1 MNKEIKKRIEQ
12 IRHGKVP
19 KGYKKT
25 KGGVV
30 PNEWE
35 ETLLSQYLTVNNN
48 KNNNLKY
55 GKDDMFSIS
64 GELGIVNQIELL
76 GRSYAGASLA
86 SYGVVYPNDIVYTKS
101 PLKANPY
108 GIIKTNKT
116 GKIGLV
122 STLYAIFHCKPN
134 VFPNFVQLYFESRQN
149 LNNYLYPIVN
159 IGAKHDMKISDKNS
173 LKGYVVFPPF
183 PEQKKIAEI
192 LSTQDKLIEL
202 NQRKIEELKKLKKY
216 YLSKMFPQNGSNVP
230 EIRFKGFTDDWEQHR
245 LSDEFENFIVPM
257 RDKPKEF
264 GGNIPW
270 TRIEDIEEK
279 YLNDTLSG
287 QYVTEEIVKKMNLRI
302 IPKDSLI
309 VSSSATFGVVAV
321 VTQDLIT
328 NQTFIGLVPN
338 DKETLDY
345 WYAFFHSEE
354 AKNYMRLQSAGSTI
368 FYIARQSFE
377 NMPIKKPLKEE
388 MNKIGTYFDILDR
401 LITLHQHKCEELKKQ
416 KKSLMQLLLTG
427 IVRVKI

>member
-202 NQRKIEELKKLKKY
+202 TQRKIEELKKLKEY
-216 YLSKMFPQNGSNVP
+216 YLRKMFPQKGSNVP
-230 EIRFKGFTDDWEQHR
+230 EIRFKGFTDDWEQRKLGEISSSCSGGTPTVGVKEYYGGKIPFIRSAEINSECTELFITEEGLKNSSAR
-245 LSDEFENFIVPM
+245 LVSEGDILYALYGATSGEVSRARIKGAINQAILVIKPMPDYDPEYIVQWLQ
-257 RDKPKEF
+257 KSKQSITETYLQ
-264 GGNIPW
+264 GGQGN
-270 TRIEDIEEK
+270 
-279 YLNDTLSG
+279 LSG
-287 QYVTEEIVKKMNLRI
+287 AIVKELMIEFPSLEEQQTIGEYFHNL
-302 IPKDSLI
+302 D
-309 VSSSATFGVVAV
+309 
-321 VTQDLIT
+321 
-328 NQTFIGLVPN
+328 
-338 DKETLDY
+338 
-345 WYAFFHSEE
+345 H
-354 AKNYMRLQSAGSTI
+354 
-368 FYIARQSFE
+368 
-377 NMPIKKPLKEE
+377 
-388 MNKIGTYFDILDR
+388 

-427 IVRVKI
+427 IVRVKT